1 MFLPEFVSALKDVKN
16 LCIFKE
22 YPAREKP
29 SAGLSAHDL
38 YLELKKYNQNV
49 KYIASTKSLFNFLTD
64 KGATAFVGAGDINE
78 LAKKIIKSYSK
89 NC

>member
-38 YLELKKYNQNV
+38 YLELKKYNQN
-49 KYIASTKSLFNFLTD
+49 
-64 KGATAFVGAGDINE
+64 
-78 LAKKIIKSYSK
+78 IKSSFNRTHILEQKCFCPNSYRH
-89 NC
+89 